1 MAKKAKGK
9 PLAEGEEPPKKDNKK
24 KIIIVVALAA
34 AWKMGFLPIGGSKDA
49 AAVTTTTA
57 MWPGDAVAIG
67 DPLVVNLADETTTAY
82 ARVGI
87 ALVLPG
93 HGVRPGSEDEAH
105 ALTLPVT
112 TGIQLDASQTV
123 LAAALPVVPGG
134 FGGGRVGAP
143 QVVMPAPDQGSGAVD
158 PIVALEKKF
167 PRMRAAATDIV
178 RAHTSEEL
186 LAEDGIA
193 ELEAELTEAALEIF
207 GSNDIYGVEV
217 TDLVIQ
223 E

>member
-49 AAVTTTTA
+49 SAVTTTTA
-57 MWPGDAVAIG
+57 MWPGDAVDVG
-67 DPLVVNLADETTTAY
+67 EPLVVNLADETTTAY

-93 HGVRPGSEDEAH
+93 HGVQPGTEDEAH
-105 ALTLPVT
+105 ALP
-112 TGIQLDASQTV
+112 GASQTV
-123 LAAALPVVPGG
+123 LADGLPVVPGG

-143 QVVMPAPDQGSGAVD
+143 QVVTPAPDQGAGAVD
-158 PIVALEKKF
+158 PVVALEKKF

-186 LAEDGIA
+186 ESEDGTVM
-193 ELEAELTEAALEIF
+193 LEDELTEAAFEIF
-207 GSNDIYGVEV
+207 GDRDIYGVIV
-217 TDLVIQ
+217 TELVIQ
-223 E
+223 K